1 MIIIIVFCF
10 SVLKNY
16 YCSETSVKGDC
27 PMLKTVLQ
35 SYDAL
40 SASEADVLNATRL
53 VQMISASKL
62 LGLTLE
68 TLRVGLFIKH

>member
-1 MIIIIVFCF
+1 MNFWHLGLNGTIFY
-10 SVLKNY
+10 SD
-16 YCSETSVKGDC
+16 TSVQGDC

-40 SASEADVLNATRL
+40 NASEADILNATQL
-53 VQMISASKL
+53 VQLISEAKL

-68 TLRVGLFIKH
+68 TLRVGYLFFV